1 MYFIFINEEERNM
14 KLFKSAN
21 AVNGTNNSNTY
32 HESDI
37 SRKGILI
44 VDDSRFSRNVLKDIL
59 IKEKYEVVGEAGDG
73 LEAIEMTKKVHPQY
87 IFMDVEMPKLDGLGA
102 ISRILAIDSQI
113 HIIMCTALGQKK
125 IAIEAAKAGAADYIT
140 KPYNKDNIINIL
152 KMISYSHPNE
162 YKENNN
168 ITNINVLKDK
178 IVTDEHGIRVDKAL
192 ANGINKSN
200 KTQENDIVDSLYNS
214 EIEKLEITDIKQENE
229 ENDLYIIDELRTYI
243 DNSENE
249 KINEIQ
255 RIVEESEELQ
265 KIIDITNV
273 TEDIKDVEESNEIEK
288 IAIEETEETEVT
300 EVIEEKE
307 ETEAKEETEI
317 TEVTEAKE
325 AKEETEVTEV
335 TEISEAKE
343 ETEVTEETEEI
354 ETVEPEQFENISK
367 KEAIE
372 EKKEVEEKEK
382 PEEIIM
388 IESSEYLDKKIETLL
403 HDEVVPDINTESIID
418 KEESNEKSYHLDIE
432 AKTTESELA
441 VYVEDIIDSFAV
453 EIEDIETG
461 IELEGYQ
468 KFNDLNTNN
477 CYMDIASDKQNFSY
491 LWNDRF
497 CSEHRNS
504 IFNNMDNQRVA
515 FSYYTN
521 MKNDFDKLFGDDI
534 TKKNMMLGMMSAYMP
549 VDNRL
554 QQNEISDF
562 GSDMLRDE
570 EVIRL
575 SADKLLNGYLYNITE
590 FSILDILKDDKSR
603 YKDSGCY
610 NNKKNELS
618 LALGELVNSKAS
630 RMFG

>member
-1 MYFIFINEEERNM
+1 M

-382 PEEIIM
+382 PEELIM